1 MYNPTGCWSPTFKAS
16 YNDVATLTQYALKII
31 NGMIDTKTL
40 TSFVIHYDENQNLK
54 LEKLIYF

>member
-16 YNDVATLTQYALKII
+16 YNDISTLTQYALKII

-54 LEKLIYF
+54 LEKF